1 MLKTS
6 ENFPSGMPI
15 LVAGP
20 DIRGRK
26 GAGCDVESR
35 NMEERIGIFE
45 KAYLYSQLE
54 YAHAARNTDIRF
66 GIQVCTRQTVFKS
79 VFCIF
84 FFVWPY

>member
-1 MLKTS
+1 MA
-6 ENFPSGMPI
+6 
-15 LVAGP
+15 AGP

-26 GAGCDVESR
+26 GVGCDVESR